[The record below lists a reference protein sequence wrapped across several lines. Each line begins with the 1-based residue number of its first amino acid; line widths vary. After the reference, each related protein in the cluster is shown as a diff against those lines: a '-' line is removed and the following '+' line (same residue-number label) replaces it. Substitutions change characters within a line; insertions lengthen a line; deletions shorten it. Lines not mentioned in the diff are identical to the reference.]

1 MQRIE
6 SLAGTDIE
14 TVHRAFVEA
23 FSDYDVRIDLPLW
36 KFQRMLR
43 RRGYDPELSLGAF
56 DGEALTGFIL
66 NAYGLFEGIPTVYD
80 VGTGV
85 RPAYRRRGITA
96 SLFEVARE
104 AMQAR
109 GAERYLLEV
118 LKSNSGARELYE
130 KKGFRVRR
138 SLSCYRGAPEQVRG
152 ARPATD
158 ISVEEEA
165 PFDAEKWK
173 EVSSFM
179 DCAPS
184 WQNSPASI
192 DRDPESFRY
201 AVVRR
206 DGRILGFG
214 IADRETGD
222 LPLLAVDSSSRSRGI
237 GTALLADL
245 ARSLSCPAMG
255 ALNLDDDVSGPQA
268 FLRAAG
274 FAFEV
279 GQYEMELDLL

>member
-6 SLAGTDIE
+6 SLADTAIE

-66 NAYGLFEGIPTVYD
+66 NAYGIFEGIPTVYD

-85 RPAYRRRGITA
+85 LPAYRRRGITA

-104 AMQAR
+104 AMRKR
-109 GAERYLLEV
+109 GAARYLLEV
-118 LKSNSGARELYE
+118 LKSNTGARELYE
-130 KKGFRVRR
+130 KKDFRVRR
-138 SLSCYRGAPEQVRG
+138 SLSCYRAEAERVRG
-152 ARPATD
+152 DPAATG

-165 PFDAEKWK
+165 PFDAERWE
-173 EVSSFM
+173 EVTSFM

-184 WQNSPASI
+184 WQNSPASVG
-192 DRDPESFRY
+192 RDPDSFRY

-214 IADRETGD
+214 IADKETGD
-222 LPLLAVDSSSRSRGI
+222 LPLLAVDPSARSRGI

-245 ARSLSCPAMG
+245 ARNLSCPTMG
-255 ALNLDDDVSGPQA
+255 VLNLDDDVPAPQA

-279 GQYEMELDLL
+279 GQYEMELALL